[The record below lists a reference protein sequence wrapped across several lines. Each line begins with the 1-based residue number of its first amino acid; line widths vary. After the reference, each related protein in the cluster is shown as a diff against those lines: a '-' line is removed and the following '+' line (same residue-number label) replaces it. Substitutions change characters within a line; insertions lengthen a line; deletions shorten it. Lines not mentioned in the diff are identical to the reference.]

1 VYAWLEGDMMK
12 NHDLIREEALE
23 AGFVEQMTLSSQSIT
38 NNHNSTT
45 DVTWPGKGPTQ
56 HVAFDAIGTDFDF
69 IATHAIRIME
79 GRGFSQAYASDSAA
93 LLLNEEAV
101 KVMGLKQPIG
111 ARVTLWGEER
121 HVVGVFRNFIW
132 GSPFQHIP
140 PMVVAFKVDILQVVT
155 ARLNSAKPAAEA
167 VAGLQRIIKKHN
179 PAYPAVDF
187 QFVDVQYANKF
198 KLETQV
204 GSLATAFT
212 VLAIFV
218 SCLGLF
224 GLAAFTAEQRTR
236 EIGIRKVLG
245 ARLPALAALLMKDF
259 LKLTAIALLVGS
271 PMAWYFTTAWLQK
284 YDQRTDVSWWL
295 FGLTGLLLLLITLVT
310 VGWQAVKAALANPVD
325 SLKSE

>member
-1 VYAWLEGDMMK
+1 
-12 NHDLIREEALE
+12 
-23 AGFVEQMTLSSQSIT
+23 
-38 NNHNSTT
+38 
-45 DVTWPGKGPTQ
+45 
-56 HVAFDAIGTDFDF
+56 
-69 IATHAIRIME
+69 
-79 GRGFSQAYASDSAA
+79 
-93 LLLNEEAV
+93 
-101 KVMGLKQPIG
+101 
-111 ARVTLWGEER
+111 
-121 HVVGVFRNFIW
+121 
-132 GSPFQHIP
+132 
-140 PMVVAFKVDILQVVT
+140 
-155 ARLNSAKPAAEA
+155 
-167 VAGLQRIIKKHN
+167 
-179 PAYPAVDF
+179 
-187 QFVDVQYANKF
+187 
-198 KLETQV
+198 
-204 GSLATAFT
+204 
-212 VLAIFV
+212 V